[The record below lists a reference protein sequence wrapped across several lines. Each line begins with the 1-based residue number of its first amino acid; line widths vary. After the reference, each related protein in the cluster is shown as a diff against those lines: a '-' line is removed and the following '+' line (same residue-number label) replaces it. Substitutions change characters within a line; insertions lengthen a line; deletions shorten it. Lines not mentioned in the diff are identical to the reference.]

1 MTTGVP
7 TSTAPRRR
15 SPARTFLPLAIAAWL
30 ILEIWL
36 LSLVADAVG
45 GLAVA
50 ALLAG
55 GMILGVVVIK
65 RAGRRAFKNLADTFQ
80 QAQQGRQP
88 AAQQPGQGNGL
99 TMLAG
104 LLLIMPGLISDV
116 AGLLCLLPPVRAWI
130 GRSAARSLERK
141 MASAPMRL
149 LRRRLHADPHPLPRR
164 QGRPGRGHPRGPAAA
179 AGRYG
184 WPGRHG
190 VPAPARPVG
199 DSDSTGPGGACIK
212 RAKPDKGDG

>member
-15 SPARTFLPLAIAAWL
+15 SPARTFLPLAVAAWL

-36 LSLVADAVG
+36 LSLVAGAAG

-88 AAQQPGQGNGL
+88 TAQQPGRGNGL

-104 LLLIMPGLISDV
+104 LLLIMPGLLSDV

-130 GRSAARSLERK
+130 GRRATRSLERK
-141 MASAPMRL
+141 MAA
-149 LRRRLHADPHPLPRR
+149 
-164 QGRPGRGHPRGPAAA
+164 
-179 AGRYG
+179 
-184 WPGRHG
+184 
-190 VPAPARPVG
+190 APAGTFADAFTQARIHYPDGKVVQGEVIREDRPQQPG
-199 DSDSTGPGGACIK
+199 GPGDMTYRPPLA
-212 RAKPDKGDG
+212 P

>member
-36 LSLVADAVG
+36 LGLVADAAG

-65 RAGRRAFKNLADTFQ
+65 RAGRRAFKNLAETFQ

-130 GRSAARSLERK
+130 GRRASRSLERK
-141 MASAPMRL
+141 MASAPAGSFGDAFTQARIHYPDGKVVQGEVI
-149 LRRRLHADPHPLPRR
+149 REDRPQQPGDTAYRPPL
-164 QGRPGRGHPRGPAAA
+164 
-179 AGRYG
+179 
-184 WPGRHG
+184 
-190 VPAPARPVG
+190 AP
-199 DSDSTGPGGACIK
+199 
-212 RAKPDKGDG
+212 